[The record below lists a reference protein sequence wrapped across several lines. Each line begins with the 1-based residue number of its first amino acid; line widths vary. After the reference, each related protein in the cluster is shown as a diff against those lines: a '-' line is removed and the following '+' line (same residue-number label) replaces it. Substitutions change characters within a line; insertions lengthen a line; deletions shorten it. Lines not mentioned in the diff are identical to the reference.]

1 MRLKVIG
8 ASGAE
13 FPDDRL
19 PAFLIDGKLLL
30 DAGTICS
37 SLSPVEQWKIRH
49 VLLTHTH
56 LDHMKGL
63 PFLADNV
70 AISGK
75 KHRVNVYST
84 SAVLRLLKRHVL
96 NWRIWPDFTVIPT
109 PENGVLRLTPVRAGS
124 KFKVEG
130 YTVTAYNVEH
140 SVPAVGFVV
149 EDSKGGGKLL
159 YTGDTGPTSRL
170 WRAVD
175 SSMRCAIVEVSFPN
189 SMEDLA
195 LRAGHLT
202 AALLKDELLKMK
214 AIPDRI
220 LITHPKP
227 QHRAAIKRELSAL
240 RMRNIQM
247 LSGGEEFDI

>member
-13 FPDDRL
+13 FPEDRL
-19 PAFLIDGKLLL
+19 PAFLIDGKVLL

-37 SLSPVEQWKIRH
+37 ALPPAEQWKIRH

-56 LDHMKGL
+56 MDHMRGL
-63 PFLADNV
+63 PFLADNI

-75 KHRVNVYST
+75 RHRVNVYST
-84 SAVLRLLKRHVL
+84 SAVLNLLKRHVL

-109 PENGVLRLTPVRAGS
+109 PESGVLRLVQVRAGS
-124 KFKVEG
+124 SFKVEG
-130 YTVTAYNVEH
+130 YTVTAYRVEH

-149 EDSKGGGKLL
+149 EDAKGGKLL
-159 YTGDTGPTSRL
+159 YTGDTGPTSRI

-202 AALLKDELLKMK
+202 AALLKEEIGKMK
-214 AIPDRI
+214 SIPERI

-227 QHRAAIKRELSAL
+227 QHRAAIKRELKAL
-240 RMRNIQM
+240 GMKNIRM
-247 LSGGEEFDI
+247 LTDGEEFDI